1 MKAEEQEMQEGFQ
14 LEEAFEKLE
23 KTVAALE
30 REDISLEES
39 FRIYQEGMEL
49 LKKCNLEIDQVEKKV
64 LVLNEDGESHE
75 F

>member
-23 KTVAALE
+23 KTVEALE
-30 REDISLEES
+30 REDMSLEES